1 MQPPGGFQLIRLFQ
15 RIFRLDHSPLWL
27 KTYRILP
34 ISSDRGARARV
45 RACACVCVRV
55 RLIACARV
63 RALQG

>member
-34 ISSDRGARARV
+34 ISSDRGACVRARV
-45 RACACVCVRV
+45 RVCVCVCV
-55 RLIACARV
+55 CV
-63 RALQG
+63 